1 MTPQIEEHC
10 SEILNEL
17 KNGRVIPFLGA
28 GVNLCG
34 FDRTPGNG
42 NLWEQ
47 KGWLPNGSELSRH
60 LAHRFGYNDPT
71 TDWDLMRVSQ
81 YASVV
86 SGGGPLYDELQKLF
100 ARDYPRTSL
109 HTLLANMP
117 APLRKA
123 GCAAGLPLIITT
135 NYDEVLE
142 SAFLLAGEPFDIV
155 SYFIERE
162 GVRAKF
168 WHLPFASEHFQK
180 RTAAASLDAAPW
192 QVISPPNT
200 YAELPVNKRT
210 IILKIHGAVDRADK
224 DQSSF
229 VITEDDYID
238 FLSQMDFANPLPKM
252 LAAMMK
258 DTHFLFLGYGLRD
271 WNLRVVLQRIWGA
284 QKRSYNSWAI
294 QLNPQTID
302 RKSWAKRNVDLI
314 DMRLE
319 EYVPLLEQAVTGLT
333 TPVAQNPAP

>member
-1 MTPQIEEHC
+1 MTPEIAEHC
-10 SEILNEL
+10 RQIVEEL
-17 KNGRVIPFLGA
+17 KSGRVIPFLGA

-34 FDRTPGNG
+34 FPRQPEEAG
-42 NLWEQ
+42 LWQ
-47 KGWLPNGSELSRH
+47 KNGWLPNGTELSRL
-60 LAHRFGYNDPT
+60 LAHRFTYNDPA

-81 YASVV
+81 YASVI
-86 SGGGPLYDELQKLF
+86 SGTGPLYDELQKLF
-100 ARDYPRTSL
+100 ARDYPLTAL
-109 HTLLANMP
+109 HTLLAKMP
-117 APLRKA
+117 AALRQS
-123 GCAAGLPLIITT
+123 GCPAGLPLIVTT

-142 SAFLLAGEPFDIV
+142 AAFLLAGEPFDLV
-155 SYFIERE
+155 TYFIERD
-162 GVRAKF
+162 GQRGKF
-168 WHLPFASEHFQK
+168 WHLPHASEHYLK
-180 RTAAASLDAAPW
+180 RADAATLDAAPW
-192 QVISPPNT
+192 QLITPPNT
-200 YAELPVNKRT
+200 YAALPINERT

-271 WNLRVVLQRIWGA
+271 WNLRVILQRIWGA

-294 QLNPQTID
+294 QLNPQPID
-302 RKSWAKRNVDLI
+302 RKSWGKRNVDLL

-319 EYVPLLEQAVTGLT
+319 DYVPLLEQAILGS
-333 TPVAQNPAP
+333 AAPAPAP

>member
-1 MTPQIEEHC
+1 MSPEIAEHC
-10 SEILNEL
+10 RQIVAEFMS
-17 KNGRVIPFLGA
+17 GRVVPFLGA

-34 FDRTPGNG
+34 FERTPDAADC
-42 NLWEQ
+42 WQ
-47 KGWLPNGSELSRH
+47 KKGWLPNGTELSRH
-60 LAHRFGYNDPT
+60 LAHRFAYSDPAT
-71 TDWDLMRVSQ
+71 EWDLMRVSQ

-86 SGGGPLYDELQKLF
+86 SGAGPLYDELQKLF
-100 ARDYPRTSL
+100 ARDYPHTSL
-109 HTLLANMP
+109 HTLLAKMP
-117 APLRKA
+117 AALRQL
-123 GCAAGLPLIITT
+123 GCPAGLPLIVTT

-142 SAFLLAGEPFDIV
+142 AAFLLAGEPFDLV

-162 GVRAKF
+162 NQRAKF
-168 WHLPFASEHFQK
+168 WHLPNASEHFRK
-180 RTAAASLDAAPW
+180 RTGGATSNAAPW

-200 YAELPVNKRT
+200 YAQLPVNERT
-210 IILKIHGAVDRADK
+210 IILKIHGAVDRLDK

-271 WNLRVVLQRIWGA
+271 WNLRVILQRIWGA

-294 QLNPQTID
+294 QLNPQAID
-302 RKSWAKRNVDLI
+302 RKSWAKRNVDLV
-314 DMRLE
+314 DMQLE
-319 EYVPLLEQAVTGLT
+319 DYVPLLEQAILGAAA
-333 TPVAQNPAP
+333 PSPAP

>member
-1 MTPQIEEHC
+1 MSPEIADHC
-10 SEILNEL
+10 SQIVEEL
-17 KNGRVIPFLGA
+17 KNGRVVPFLGA

-34 FDRTPGNG
+34 FDRTPGIAD
-42 NLWEQ
+42 LWT
-47 KGWLPNGSELSRH
+47 KNKWLPNGSELSRF
-60 LAHRFGYNDPT
+60 LAHRFAYNDPA

-86 SGGGPLYDELQKLF
+86 SGGGPLYDELQRLF
-100 ARDYPRTSL
+100 AQDYPSTSL
-109 HTLLANMP
+109 HTLLAKMP
-117 APLRKA
+117 AILRQC

-142 SAFLLAGEPFDIV
+142 SAFLLAGEPFDLV
-155 SYFIERE
+155 TYFIERE
-162 GVRAKF
+162 NQRAKF
-168 WHLPFASEHFQK
+168 WHLPNASEHFRQ
-180 RTAAASLDAAPW
+180 RAGGAAIETAPW
-192 QVISPPNT
+192 KLMSPPNA
-200 YAELPVNKRT
+200 YAELPRNQRT
-210 IILKIHGAVDRADK
+210 IILKIHGAVDRQDK

-258 DTHFLFLGYGLRD
+258 DTHLLFLGYGLRD
-271 WNLRVVLQRIWGA
+271 WNLRVILQRIWGA

-294 QLNPQTID
+294 QLNPQPID
-302 RKSWAKRNVDLI
+302 RKSWSKRNVDLL

-319 EYVPLLEQAVTGLT
+319 DYVPILEKAIMGIAP
-333 TPVAQNPAP
+333 PVAPDPAK

>member
-1 MTPQIEEHC
+1 MSPEIAGHCRQIVE
-10 SEILNEL
+10 EL
-17 KNGRVIPFLGA
+17 KCGRVIPFLGA

-34 FDRTPGNG
+34 FERPPEVADG
-42 NLWEQ
+42 WQ
-47 KGWLPNGSELSRH
+47 KKGWLPNGSELSRH
-60 LAHRFGYNDPT
+60 LAHRFAYNDPA

-100 ARDYPRTSL
+100 ARDYPLTSL
-109 HTLLANMP
+109 HTLLARMP
-117 APLRKA
+117 AALRQA
-123 GCAAGLPLIITT
+123 GSPAGLPLIVTT

-142 SAFLLAGEPFDIV
+142 AAFLVAGEPFDLV
-155 SYFIERE
+155 SYFIDRDNQ
-162 GVRAKF
+162 RAKF
-168 WHLPFASEHFQK
+168 WHLPQASEHLQK
-180 RTAAASLDAAPW
+180 RAGAATLEAAPW
-192 QVISPPNT
+192 QVMSPPNT
-200 YAELPVNKRT
+200 YAGLPVNQRT
-210 IILKIHGAVDRADK
+210 IILKIHGAVDRTDK
-224 DQSSF
+224 DLSSF

-271 WNLRVVLQRIWGA
+271 WNLRVILQRIWGA
-284 QKRSYNSWAI
+284 QKRSYSSWAI

-302 RKSWAKRNVDLI
+302 RKSWAKRNVDLL

-319 EYVPLLEQAVTGLT
+319 DYVPLLEQAITGI
-333 TPVAQNPAP
+333 AAP